1 VGQTKRQLRTRLKEH
16 KSDINKNKGLLSVV
30 SNQRL
35 NNDHDMNWNQTE
47 ILDIGSSYNKR
58 IVSEMIFIKK
68 QINAL
73 NKQSDTDM
81 LSDSYLPIINCLSHI

>member
-1 VGQTKRQLRTRLKEH
+1 
-16 KSDINKNKGLLSVV
+16 VV
-30 SNQRL
+30 SNHRL

-47 ILDIGSSYNKR
+47 ILDIESSYNKR

-81 LSDSYLPIINCLSHI
+81 LSDSYLPIINCLSHT